1 MCSCPHQL
9 LESPL
14 DEQSALETEGN
25 LCWHLSWAE
34 EGLDPGA
41 RNEALGWKLPGSA
54 FPGTLSRSAPPVVE

>member
-14 DEQSALETEGN
+14 EEQSALETEGN

-41 RNEALGWKLPGSA
+41 RNGALGWKLPHSA
-54 FPGTLSRSAPPVVE
+54 LQGTLSC